1 MFPEI
6 QTFTIRLAS
15 KDGITSQ
22 ITDYLDELILKNP
35 NMAKKAIY
43 SLSNLPMKIYVNSD
57 IKPIKTNLAKLF
69 ELRIQSK
76 SDICRFFFVIEN
88 PNVIVLYGFTKKTQ
102 KTDTKDIN
110 SGVQAYQEYQTSK
123 KSIAFDII

>member
-15 KDGITSQ
+15 KNGITSQ
-22 ITDYLDELILKNP
+22 ITDYLDELILENP

-57 IKPIKTNLAKLF
+57 IKSIKTNLGKLF